1 MKAQRSI
8 ILFLSLMAV
17 LPAAALV
24 GCGGAETGPAQAQV
38 EKKAV
43 RYHCPM
49 HTDYVSD
56 KPGTCPICGMHLV
69 PVDKKAP
76 TASAETKG
84 ERKVL
89 FYRNPMD
96 PSVTSPVPAKDS
108 MGMDYV
114 PVYSDEAT
122 TATSSVPGMA
132 PVHLDS
138 RGLELSGVQTAV
150 AERQVLQRTTRAVGV
165 VAPDESRIRH
175 VHTKTSGWIEK
186 LYVNS
191 LGQVV
196 RSGQPLLSIY
206 SPQLL
211 ASQEEF
217 LRAREAADRFA
228 GSSLPEVR
236 RGGADLLEASRR
248 RLELLDV
255 PRSLITQLEK
265 TGKAQR
271 TVTLYAPASGFVT
284 GKEIYEGMQ
293 VGPEMD
299 LLTVTDL
306 SRVWVEA
313 DFYEYESRALT
324 VGRTAS
330 VTLPYDPGVR
340 LTGRVTYVYPTLD
353 PQSRTLKARLEF
365 PNRGLALK
373 PGMYVDVE
381 PEVEA
386 SEGVVIPDSAVIDSG
401 LRKVVFVEKRLEEG
415 TAFIPREVN
424 VGSRGEGRAVIL
436 SGIEAGE
443 RVAVRANF
451 LLDSESRLRAAVAGL
466 GHTGKDGGQ

>member
-1 MKAQRSI
+1 MKILRSI
-8 ILFLSLMAV
+8 IPFLV
-17 LPAAALV
+17 LLSPVVALI
-24 GCGGAETGPAQAQV
+24 GCGGAETGPAQA
-38 EKKAV
+38 A
-43 RYHCPM
+43 
-49 HTDYVSD
+49 
-56 KPGTCPICGMHLV
+56 
-69 PVDKKAP
+69 KAP
-76 TASAETKG
+76 AAPAPKP
-84 ERKVL
+84 KPKIL

-96 PSVTSPVPAKDS
+96 PTVTSPVPAKDS

-114 PVYSDEAT
+114 PVYSDEEDSSS
-122 TATSSVPGMA
+122 SSVPGMA
-132 PVHLDS
+132 PVKLNGHS
-138 RGLELSGVQTAV
+138 LELSGVQTAV
-150 AERQVLQRTTRAVGV
+150 AERQVLRRTTRAVGV

-191 LGQVV
+191 MGQVV
-196 RSGQPLLSIY
+196 RAGQPLLSIY

-211 ASQEEF
+211 ATQEEF

-293 VGPEMD
+293 VGPELD
-299 LLTVTDL
+299 LLTITDL

-365 PNRGLALK
+365 PNRGLVLK

-381 PEVEA
+381 PEIEA

-401 LRKVVFVEKRLEEG
+401 LRKVVFVEKDG
-415 TAFIPREVN
+415 AFVPREVN

-443 RVAVRANF
+443 KVAIRANF

-466 GHTGKDGGQ
+466 GHQGKDGGQ